1 MNHPIEK
8 QDPSELPKNPEGAHT
23 KNTDPITL
31 PIFDGN
37 LYIFAAFDIGEEIKF
52 EQIKKNKD
60 INLGKIQ
67 ISKFLKNYHLPL
79 EIDLP
84 APQTSAQC
92 ISKKIH
98 PFGAIS
104 LIYKIP
110 ITCSLYD
117 LRQILIDT
125 DKKYKQQSIQDA
137 YAIYRKIKP
146 CIIKPNFFQLK
157 SHYSVI
163 QIDINKEISGAQIKE
178 QFGHVI
184 ASLVRFETETLSD
197 YQKDEIINTSIGYF
211 KKDLI
216 IIDTEAAFIYDPQYE
231 EILDFFELGN
241 IQQLELHYFDK
252 LLDKQLTLLY
262 NQKNPKLPLLSY
274 MPFIG
279 SRYFDPIGDL
289 NRIKVDISVITERLE
304 SSIKIVGEAYFSEVY
319 DHIITQLDL
328 RSWQK
333 SINKKLNIIKD
344 IRYVFQNKVDANRED
359 LLSVLIIILIMIE
372 LFFAIVK

>member
-1 MNHPIEK
+1 MNK
-8 QDPSELPKNPEGAHT
+8 QSDPKEPKIDLQHSSEMLSPLPPFTGN
-23 KNTDPITL
+23 
-31 PIFDGN
+31 IF
-37 LYIFAAFDIGEEIKF
+37 IFSAFDIGEEIKF
-52 EQIKKNKD
+52 DFVKKNKD
-60 INLGKIQ
+60 IHVGKIQ
-67 ISKFLKNYHLPL
+67 VSKFLKNYHLPL
-79 EIDLP
+79 EIELP
-84 APQTSAQC
+84 HPHESARC
-92 ISKKIH
+92 ISSKIH

-110 ITCSLYD
+110 ITSTLND

-125 DKKYKQQSIQDA
+125 DKKFQQISIHDA
-137 YAIYRKIKP
+137 YSIYKKIKP
-146 CIIKPNFFQLK
+146 YIIRPNFFQLK
-157 SHYSVI
+157 NYYTII
-163 QIDINKEISGAQIKE
+163 QIDSNKDISGSQIKE
-178 QFGHVI
+178 QHGHAI
-184 ASLVRFETETLSD
+184 ASLLRFETETLSD
-197 YQKDEIINTSIGYF
+197 YQKDDIINSSIGYF

-252 LLDKQLTLLY
+252 LLDKQLTMLY

-344 IRYVFQNKVDANRED
+344 IRYVYQNKVDANRED

-372 LFFAIVK
+372 VFFAVTNH

>member
-1 MNHPIEK
+1 MIEQSNLK
-8 QDPSELPKNPEGAHT
+8 EQQKESATSHEQLAP
-23 KNTDPITL
+23 L

-37 LYIFAAFDIGEEIKF
+37 IYIFSAFDIGEEIKF
-52 EQIKKNKD
+52 DSVKKSKD
-60 INLGKIQ
+60 VQVGKIQ
-67 ISKFLKNYHLPL
+67 VSKFLKNYHLPL
-79 EIDLP
+79 EIELP
-84 APQTSAQC
+84 HPHQSARC
-92 ISKKIH
+92 ISSKIH

-110 ITCSLYD
+110 ITCSLQD

-125 DKKYKQQSIQDA
+125 DKKYQQHSIQGA
-137 YAIYRKIKP
+137 YSIYKKIKP
-146 CIIKPNFFQLK
+146 FIVRPNFFQLK
-157 SHYSVI
+157 NYYTVI
-163 QIDINKEISGAQIKE
+163 QIDTNKEVSGTQIKE
-178 QFGHVI
+178 QYGHVI

-197 YQKDEIINTSIGYF
+197 YQKDEIINSSIGYF
-211 KKDLI
+211 KKDLV
-216 IIDTEAAFIYDPQYE
+216 IIDTEAAFVYDPQYE

-252 LLDKQLTLLY
+252 LLDKQLTMLY
-262 NQKNPKLPLLSY
+262 NQKNPQLPLLSY

-319 DHIITQLDL
+319 DLIITQLDL

-344 IRYVFQNKVDANRED
+344 IRYVYQNKVDANRED

-372 LFFAIVK
+372 VFFAMTKH

>member
-1 MNHPIEK
+1 MNENSETKEPKKEISPV
-8 QDPSELPKNPEGAHT
+8 QDSTPLPP
-23 KNTDPITL
+23 
-31 PIFDGN
+31 FSGN
-37 LYIFAAFDIGEEIKF
+37 IYIFSAFDIGEEIKF
-52 EQIKKNKD
+52 DLVKKSKD
-60 INLGKIQ
+60 VQVGKIQ
-67 ISKFLKNYHLPL
+67 VSKFLKNYHLPL
-79 EIDLP
+79 EIELP
-84 APQTSAQC
+84 HPNESARC
-92 ISKKIH
+92 ISSKIH

-104 LIYKIP
+104 LIYKVP
-110 ITCSLYD
+110 IVSSLHD
-117 LRQILIDT
+117 LRQTLIDI
-125 DKKYKQQSIQDA
+125 DKKYQHHSIHDA
-137 YAIYRKIKP
+137 YSIYKKIKP
-146 CIIKPNFFQLK
+146 FIIKPNFFQLK
-157 SHYSVI
+157 NYYTVI
-163 QIDINKEISGAQIKE
+163 QIDSNKDISGTQIKE
-178 QFGHVI
+178 QHGHVI
-184 ASLVRFETETLSD
+184 ASLLRFEIETLSD
-197 YQKDEIINTSIGYF
+197 YQKDEIINSSIGYF
-211 KKDLI
+211 KKDLV
-216 IIDTEAAFIYDPQYE
+216 IIDTEAAFVYDPQYE

-344 IRYVFQNKVDANRED
+344 IRYVYQNKVDANRED

-372 LFFAIVK
+372 VFFAMNH